1 MEHVIT
7 NFENI
12 PSINILKNHILS
24 LIRPNKKSIFGIHD
38 LLGRNYI
45 FQLRVGLSSLR
56 YHKKHH
62 NFIDT
67 PSDKCFCD
75 NGIEDTNHFFF
86 SCLFYAT
93 QRATLASSVIEI
105 LQKYNLNH
113 LGNQAELYLYG
124 HHSLNKYYLSHGA
137 ECNMVFIF

>member
-1 MEHVIT
+1 M
-7 NFENI
+7 
-12 PSINILKNHILS
+12 
-24 LIRPNKKSIFGIHD
+24 
-38 LLGRNYI
+38 
-45 FQLRVGLSSLR
+45 GLSSLR

-67 PSDKCFCD
+67 SSDKRFCD

-113 LGNQAELYLYG
+113 LGNQSELYLYG
-124 HHSLNKYYLSHGA
+124 HHSLNNTDNRKILLATLKYIKDTKRFLTYPP
-137 ECNMVFIF
+137 